1 MSRGTDLSLRVGD
14 KLEVISG
21 YGPTTVNLHD
31 VYFVVE
37 NNVVTDIW
45 PIQTRGPGLGPLR

>member
-1 MSRGTDLSLRVGD
+1 MVEPASPLKVGD

-21 YGPTTVNLHD
+21 YGPTKVNLHD
-31 VYFVVE
+31 VYYVVE